1 MKPKKMSVAAS
12 KTKNIKSSIA
22 IHSYITDVETM
33 QLEVRL
39 KLLDHNYA
47 KLLGKSEQSYEE
59 LNELL
64 LELRKIINCQEIE
77 RVSNLEIY
85 LNSITGKVV
94 QLKRSGNI
102 IKGKPIQRR
111 SGLGLAVQLMKR
123 NRSILDDEAK
133 IEEERSLQYR
143 LEDLDQACENL
154 LQNEK
159 PDWLEMNNL
168 LEELKDVAKIKNLH
182 KVKCHEEY
190 LEAIKEKL
198 SVILDQRKIRVLC

>member
-12 KTKNIKSSIA
+12 KTKKSTIA

-85 LNSITGKVV
+85 LNSITGKVL
-94 QLKRSGNI
+94 QLKRNGNI

-123 NRSILDDEAK
+123 NRSILDDDAK

-190 LEAIKEKL
+190 LESIKEKL
-198 SVILDQRKIRVLC
+198 SVILDQRKIKVLC